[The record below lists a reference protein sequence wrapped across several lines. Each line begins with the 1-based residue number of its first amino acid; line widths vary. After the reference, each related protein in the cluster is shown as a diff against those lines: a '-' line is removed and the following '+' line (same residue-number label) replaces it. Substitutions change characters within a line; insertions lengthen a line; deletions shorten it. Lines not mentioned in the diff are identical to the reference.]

1 MRKQDQRLTGVQNG
15 TDLGWAARRHIRVK
29 KKDNDD
35 VYIEYYGDGYYLYNR
50 RYPQERIAVIV
61 SVN

>member
-1 MRKQDQRLTGVQNG
+1 MRKEDKRLTGAQNG
-15 TDLGWAARRHIRVK
+15 TDLGWGARHHIRVK